1 MNWFYSK
8 NIEGNLVI
16 IEGEEA
22 QHASKVL
29 RLKVGAKVAV
39 IDGIGGYYECEVL
52 STDKRKL
59 TAHVLNK
66 REHFK
71 SSAYRIHIAI
81 APTKNMSRFEWFL
94 EKSTEMGINE
104 ISPILSKNS
113 ERKHIR
119 PDRLQKI
126 LISATKQSQKA
137 KIPTLNPLVDLNT
150 FLTSVNTK
158 EKYIAYCNYEN
169 KHLIRQLNPG
179 KDVLVLI
186 GPEGDFNSNEIE
198 TVLEHGFKPIGLGK
212 ERLRTETAG
221 IMAIAAIHL
230 FHENMS

>member
-8 NIEGNLVI
+8 NIEGNLI
-16 IEGEEA
+16 NIEGEEA

-52 STDKRKL
+52 SIDKRKL
-59 TAHVLNK
+59 VAQVVTK
-66 REHFK
+66 KEHFK
-71 SSAYRIHIAI
+71 SRAYRIHIAI

-94 EKSTEMGINE
+94 EKSTEMGIDE
-104 ISPILSKNS
+104 ITPILTKNS

-126 LISATKQSQKA
+126 LTSATKQSQKA
-137 KIPTLNPLVDLNT
+137 TIPKLNPLVDLNN
-150 FLTSVNTK
+150 FLTHVTTK
-158 EKYIAYCNYEN
+158 EKYIAYCDYEN
-169 KHLIRQLNPG
+169 KHLIRQLETG

-186 GPEGDFNSNEIE
+186 GPEGDFNSVEIK
-198 TVLEHGFKPIGLGK
+198 TILEQGFKPIGLGQ

-221 IMAIAAIHL
+221 IMATASIHL
-230 FHENMS
+230 FHEK